1 MSEER
6 RVTQT
11 DRGASE
17 TWRTGLTI
25 VLAAFGL
32 ALTPSPVAAQ
42 DDDAIAFDQ
51 DGGGLAPLQEG
62 ALASLVASLRVEARH
77 DRVRALHELVTYFT
91 EGDVPALL
99 GVLED
104 PAVSVRIQW
113 RLLRALGMRN
123 VQEAGP
129 VAAAIVTDPERV
141 EGVRQAAAYTIA
153 DLRAKAHAQALLDA
167 ARNAPEPLTRI
178 IAAGAFYRVMGK
190 GALHDLNRLL
200 ASETDPYA
208 REHLDWFTQLI
219 RNGDTFSTRPR
230 PGEVVACAQSG
241 TRYLVY
247 APTDYG
253 QGAHHDLLIS
263 VHGTFGSADRYMEI
277 VRERADRENVMVVA
291 PWFDAATFPSFDNLN
306 LDNVG
311 IGLPRSDLRLL
322 EIVDALGAYASVNTE
337 KLYLYG
343 HSKGGQFVQRFVF
356 AHPDRVAR
364 AAPCASGI
372 YLAPAEETKGGYGE
386 MFPYGAAPNPFAPD
400 LATRTFEGLVAAP
413 IVFFVGTQDPR
424 MLDAHRFVRESQLRA
439 RKEGYIPRIEVRL
452 LPEVGHD
459 GSKTFPPAA
468 DFLFG
473 E

>member
-1 MSEER
+1 MWEVR
-6 RVTQT
+6 RVTQP
-11 DRGASE
+11 DRGAPRK
-17 TWRTGLTI
+17 WRI
-25 VLAAFGL
+25 ALAAILFAFSL
-32 ALTPSPVAAQ
+32 PLTTGPVAAQ
-42 DDDAIAFDQ
+42 EDDAMVAEQ
-51 DGGGLAPLQEG
+51 DGGGVASLQEG
-62 ALASLVASLRVEARH
+62 TLASLVANLRVEARH
-77 DRVRALHELVTYFT
+77 DRVRALHDLVTYFT
-91 EGDVPALL
+91 EDDVPALL

-113 RLLRALGMRN
+113 RLLRALGIRGI
-123 VQEAGP
+123 QAAGP
-129 VAAAIVTDPERV
+129 VAAAIVKDSERI

-153 DLRAKAHAQALLDA
+153 DLGAKAHAPALLDA

-178 IAAGAFYRVMGK
+178 IAAGAFYRLVGK

-200 ASETDPYA
+200 ARETDPYA
-208 REHLDWFTQLI
+208 REHLDWFAQLI
-219 RNGDTFSTRPR
+219 RNGDTFVTRPR
-230 PGEVVACAQSG
+230 PGEIVACARSG

-253 QGAHHDLLIS
+253 QGAPHDLLIS

-277 VRERADRENVMVVA
+277 VRERADAENMMVVA

-306 LDNVG
+306 LDNIG
-311 IGLPRSDLRLL
+311 IGQPRSDLRLL
-322 EIVDALGAYASVNTE
+322 EIVDALGAYTSVNTE

-372 YLAPAEETKGGYGE
+372 YLAPEEETKGGYGE
-386 MFPYGAAPNPFAPD
+386 MFPYGAEPNPFAPD
-400 LATRTFEGLVAAP
+400 LADRTFEGLVAAP
-413 IVFFVGTQDPR
+413 IIFFVGTQDPR
-424 MLDAHRFVRESQLRA
+424 LLDAHRFVRESQLRA
-439 RKEGYIPRIEVRL
+439 HKEGYIPRIEVRL
-452 LPEVGHD
+452 LPDVGHD
-459 GSKTFPPAA
+459 GSQTFPPAA

>member
-1 MSEER
+1 MWDDRSLTR
-6 RVTQT
+6 IN
-11 DRGASE
+11 RGAAGI
-17 TWRTGLTI
+17 WRI
-25 VLAAFGL
+25 ALAVFLVTSA
-32 ALTPSPVAAQ
+32 SVHAQ
-42 DDDAIAFDQ
+42 DDAMAAEQ
-51 DGGGLAPLQEG
+51 DGGGVTSLQEG
-62 ALASLVASLRVEARH
+62 TLATRVANLRVEARH
-77 DRVRALHELVTYFT
+77 DRVRALHDLVTYFT
-91 EGDVPALL
+91 EDDVPALL

-113 RLLRALGMRN
+113 RLLRALGMRGI
-123 VQEAGP
+123 QAAGP
-129 VAAAIVTDPERV
+129 VAAAILKDSERI

-153 DLRAKAHAQALLDA
+153 DLGAKAHAPALLDA

-178 IAAGAFYRVMGK
+178 IAAGAFYRLMGK

-200 ASETDPYA
+200 ARETDPYA
-208 REHLDWFTQLI
+208 REHLDWFAQLI
-219 RNGDTFSTRPR
+219 RNGDTFVTRPR
-230 PGEVVACAQSG
+230 PGEIVACARSG

-247 APTDYG
+247 APTDYD
-253 QGAHHDLLIS
+253 QDAPHDLLIS

-277 VRERADRENVMVVA
+277 VRERADAENMMVVA

-322 EIVDALGAYASVNTE
+322 EIVDALGAYASVNTQ

-356 AHPDRVAR
+356 AHPERVAR

-372 YLAPAEETKGGYGE
+372 YLAPEEETKGGYGE
-386 MFPYGAAPNPFAPD
+386 MFPYGAEPNPFAPD
-400 LATRTFEGLVAAP
+400 LADRTFEGLVAAP
-413 IVFFVGTQDPR
+413 IIFFVGTQDPR
-424 MLDAHRFVRESQLRA
+424 LLDAHRFVRESQLRA

-459 GSKTFPPAA
+459 GSQTFPPAA